1 MSDGKEITRREKQ
14 AIERTSPKSAV
25 APPVDIFE
33 NDDEVLVVADIPGVA
48 SDGVKLNFENNQLTI
63 EASTS
68 WPEVEGS
75 PLFREFGD
83 VDYARAFNL
92 APGIDAERIS
102 AELNEGTLR
111 IHLPKSAALKPRR
124 IPIAA
129 G

>member
-1 MSDGKEITRREKQ
+1 MSDGKEITRRESQ
-14 AIERTSPKSAV
+14 EVERASQRRAV
-25 APPVDIFE
+25 APLVDIFE
-33 NDDEVLVVADIPGVA
+33 NNDEILVIADIPGVA

-68 WPEVEGS
+68 WPEEEGS

-83 VDYARAFNL
+83 VDYARAFHL
-92 APGIDAERIS
+92 APGIDAQNIS

-111 IHLPKSAALKPRR
+111 VHLPKSAALKPRR
-124 IPIAA
+124 IPISA